1 MAQSLCSVKNV
12 YDVPSKV
19 FVPQPKVKQPNRRE
33 QMVVILINLRKL
45 QVNAA
50 VMQLK
55 PELKFPEDENLASM
69 YSWCYLERA
78 DVLNNCTQQNQ
89 GTFLML
95 EDVVRYFFNK
105 RRKSMSHM
113 LKWVK
118 PVSKMHLYS
127 LKRYLHVDVS
137 TKRIPPL
144 NSSRTNSR
152 AF

>member
-69 YSWCYLERA
+69 YS
-78 DVLNNCTQQNQ
+78 
-89 GTFLML
+89 
-95 EDVVRYFFNK
+95 
-105 RRKSMSHM
+105 
-113 LKWVK
+113 
-118 PVSKMHLYS
+118 
-127 LKRYLHVDVS
+127 
-137 TKRIPPL
+137 
-144 NSSRTNSR
+144 
-152 AF
+152 